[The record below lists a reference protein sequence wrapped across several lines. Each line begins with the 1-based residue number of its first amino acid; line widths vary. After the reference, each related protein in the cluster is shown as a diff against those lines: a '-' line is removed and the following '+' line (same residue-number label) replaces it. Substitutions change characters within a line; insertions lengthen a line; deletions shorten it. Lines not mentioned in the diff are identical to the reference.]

1 MMSGLD
7 LWRGRRNPQ
16 SNHRAG
22 TEHLQSHPSK
32 LLPSLSLRNIN
43 PEGCKILNIGAFCST
58 AGISKKAPFARGN
71 VISNT
76 PHLRGHTVVG
86 SGLGEGALTSW
97 LAQGHIWNPPL
108 IGDIGGD
115 SGDGGQGDGVGFQS
129 ASQPHGFS
137 VQVFCFQNSGFVC
150 TKETKETSLMVSTR

>member
-1 MMSGLD
+1 MEGQKKA
-7 LWRGRRNPQ
+7 Q
-16 SNHRAG
+16 SNQRSG
-22 TEHLQSHPSK
+22 TEHLQGHPLK

-58 AGISKKAPFARGN
+58 SGISKKAPLARGK
-71 VISNT
+71 VISNI
-76 PHLRGHTVVG
+76 PHLGGHTVVG

-97 LAQGHIWNPPL
+97 LAQGHIWSSPL

-115 SGDGGQGDGVGFQS
+115 SGDGGQGDGVWFQS

-137 VQVFCFQNSGFVC
+137 VQVFCFQNSRFVC